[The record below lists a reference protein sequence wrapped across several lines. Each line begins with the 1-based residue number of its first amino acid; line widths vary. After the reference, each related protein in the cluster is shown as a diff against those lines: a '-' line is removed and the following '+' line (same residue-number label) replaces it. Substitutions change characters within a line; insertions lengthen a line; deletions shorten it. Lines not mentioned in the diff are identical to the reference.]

1 MPFDPFIQETIRRA
15 LAEDVG
21 NGDITSELIID
32 LSARSRAVFRAKES
46 FVLAGMPFVQEVF
59 HQVDPELTLTIKKKE
74 GISVKR
80 GDLLAE
86 AAGRTR
92 SLLMAERTALNILQ
106 RVSGIATLTRQFVEA
121 VKGTGVRITDTRKT
135 TPGFRSF
142 EKYGVRIGGGWNHR
156 FGLYDGVLIKDNHIA
171 AAGGIA
177 KAIDRTRRAHHLLNI
192 EVEVSSLK
200 EVEEALNARADVIM
214 LDNMDITDIRR
225 AVAFVGKRALLE
237 VSGGVSLATVAD
249 LAATGVDIISSGA
262 LTHSARAVDISMKIV
277 RKG

>member
-1 MPFDPFIQETIRRA
+1 
-15 LAEDVG
+15 
-21 NGDITSELIID
+21 
-32 LSARSRAVFRAKES
+32 
-46 FVLAGMPFVQEVF
+46 
-59 HQVDPELTLTIKKKE
+59 
-74 GISVKR
+74 
-80 GDLLAE
+80 
-86 AAGRTR
+86 
-92 SLLMAERTALNILQ
+92 MAERTALNILQ

>member
-177 KAIDRTRRAHHLLNI
+177 KAIDRTRRVHHLLKI